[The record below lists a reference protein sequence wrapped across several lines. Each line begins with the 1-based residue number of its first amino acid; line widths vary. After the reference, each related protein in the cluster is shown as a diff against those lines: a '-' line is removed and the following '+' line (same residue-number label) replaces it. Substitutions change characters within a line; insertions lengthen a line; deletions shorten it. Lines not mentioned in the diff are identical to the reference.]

1 MITNYLKI
9 AWRNIVK
16 NKTFSAINIFGLSIG
31 IAVFLLIAN
40 YLRFEYSYD
49 NFHVNKDRIYRVP
62 MELTEQGEKTQTF
75 AFTYPAVAPGLKK
88 DFPEVEEAVR
98 MRRQSGVVYANNKQI
113 VEDESIY
120 YVDPAFLKLFS
131 FEFKEGQSESV
142 FSEHHDAVITEA
154 TAKKYFGTSNV
165 VGNTLRFRNENY
177 FVKAVLKDIPGNS
190 QFRFNILFNY
200 KKYVDMVRPGG
211 SDAEGSWTWS
221 DFYTYILLKT
231 GTNAKALEEKL
242 PAFTERYLGSNM
254 KERGYKVSMALQP
267 LKDIH
272 LRSKYGYEL
281 AGNGNLNYL
290 KYLGFAAL
298 FILFIA
304 WINYINLST
313 ARSLER
319 SREVGVRKVVGANK
333 FQLIRQFLVESSLIN
348 IIAILIAIFIFY
360 LSLPYFSNLVQKN
373 VADIGTIGIQFWIY
387 LSGIFLVGM
396 ILSGFYPA
404 FVLSSFQPIQTLKQ
418 AGGFSGQRS
427 KNTLRK
433 SLVILQFV
441 AAIILVTGSIA
452 FYRQLH
458 FMSQRDLGVQ
468 IDQTLVLQQKVNQD
482 SSKLTSIQSFFDQ
495 VQSVSG
501 VKTVSA
507 STDVPGSEVGSSAS
521 FNLRNSDA
529 DKRCRLA
536 GIDNNFIPSYGLT
549 LLAGRN
555 FNNDQPPVDTAQP
568 LNLILNE
575 TAIKMFGF
583 IKPADAIGQALEG
596 AGFRAN
602 IVGVIKDYHQE
613 SLQHSFDPIVFYPEQ
628 QIAMSHFSLK
638 LQTSNIS
645 KVMSQVKAIW
655 NARFPESPF
664 QYFFLDDYFDQ
675 QYRSDRLFSTVLWL
689 FTIIAIIIASLGLF
703 GLSLYM
709 VTKRSKEISIRKVL
723 GATILQI
730 TTLITS
736 DYLKLILY
744 AGIVAIPVAWY
755 LLNNWLNDYAFHITI
770 GWWFF
775 LLPLMVMMLIA
786 VITILYQSVKA
797 ALSNPVKNLRTE

>member
-1 MITNYLKI
+1 
-9 AWRNIVK
+9 
-16 NKTFSAINIFGLSIG
+16 
-31 IAVFLLIAN
+31 
-40 YLRFEYSYD
+40 
-49 NFHVNKDRIYRVP
+49 
-62 MELTEQGEKTQTF
+62 
-75 AFTYPAVAPGLKK
+75 
-88 DFPEVEEAVR
+88 
-98 MRRQSGVVYANNKQI
+98 
-113 VEDESIY
+113 
-120 YVDPAFLKLFS
+120 
-131 FEFKEGQSESV
+131 
-142 FSEHHDAVITEA
+142 
-154 TAKKYFGTSNV
+154 
-165 VGNTLRFRNENY
+165 
-177 FVKAVLKDIPGNS
+177 
-190 QFRFNILFNY
+190 
-200 KKYVDMVRPGG
+200 
-211 SDAEGSWTWS
+211 
-221 DFYTYILLKT
+221 
-231 GTNAKALEEKL
+231 
-242 PAFTERYLGSNM
+242 
-254 KERGYKVSMALQP
+254 
-267 LKDIH
+267 
-272 LRSKYGYEL
+272 
-281 AGNGNLNYL
+281 
-290 KYLGFAAL
+290 
-298 FILFIA
+298 
-304 WINYINLST
+304 
-313 ARSLER
+313 
-319 SREVGVRKVVGANK
+319 
-333 FQLIRQFLVESSLIN
+333 
-348 IIAILIAIFIFY
+348 
-360 LSLPYFSNLVQKN
+360 
-373 VADIGTIGIQFWIY
+373 
-387 LSGIFLVGM
+387 
-396 ILSGFYPA
+396 
-404 FVLSSFQPIQTLKQ
+404 
-418 AGGFSGQRS
+418 
-427 KNTLRK
+427 
-433 SLVILQFV
+433 
-441 AAIILVTGSIA
+441 
-452 FYRQLH
+452 
-458 FMSQRDLGVQ
+458 
-468 IDQTLVLQQKVNQD
+468 
-482 SSKLTSIQSFFDQ
+482 

-703 GLSLYM
+703 GLSLNM